1 MHWNEVTPNTMP
13 KPGVPVLLKFK
24 GQPRQNDGIITHKK
38 VDEAIVYSSCIG
50 YAVGFLVATRDGFDV
65 QHPLSFQG
73 FHFKLEEG
81 VKTVVHNGVIQFK
94 HVESWV
100 YLEELDAS
108 LIFSADTVE
117 AL

>member
-1 MHWNEVTPNTMP
+1 MHWNDVTPNTMP

-24 GQPRQNDGIITHKK
+24 GQSRQNKSVVTHSK

-50 YAVGFLVATRDGFDV
+50 YAVGFLVATRDGFGV
-65 QHPLSFQG
+65 PHPLSFQG
-73 FHFKLEEG
+73 FHFKIDDG
-81 VKTVVHNGVIQFK
+81 TNTVVHNGVISFK
-94 HVESWV
+94 HVVSWV

-108 LIFSADTVE
+108 LVFSAEPVE

>member
-1 MHWNEVTPNTMP
+1 MHWNDISPNTMP

-24 GQPRQNDGIITHKK
+24 GQPRQNNGVITHKK
-38 VDEAIVYSSCIG
+38 VDEAIVHSSCIG

-65 QHPLSFQG
+65 LHPLSFHG
-73 FHFKLEEG
+73 FHFKVYDG
-81 VKTVVHNGVIQFK
+81 KNTVVYNEAIQFK

-108 LIFSADTVE
+108 LVFSTDTVE